1 MVNYPLFNCGFYY
14 IRLKTAPID
23 PGILK
28 KFYNLKYIKCNS
40 FEGQLCWNINDTL
53 FFSEK
58 ETNDLIAIPADW
70 IEFIVPL
77 HNKREDKE

>member
-1 MVNYPLFNCGFYY
+1 MVNYSSFNCGFYY
-14 IRLKTAPID
+14 IRLKTAPINPD
-23 PGILK
+23 ILK

-40 FEGQLCWNINDTL
+40 FEGYLYWNINDIL

-58 ETNDLIAIPADW
+58 ETNDLIAIPVDW

-77 HNKREDKE
+77 CNKREDKE

>member
-1 MVNYPLFNCGFYY
+1 MVNYPLFNRGSYY
-14 IRLKTAPID
+14 IRLKTAPINQC
-23 PGILK
+23 ILK

-40 FEGQLCWNINDTL
+40 FEGQLCWNINNIL

-70 IEFIVPL
+70 IEFIIPL
-77 HNKREDKE
+77 HNKREDEE